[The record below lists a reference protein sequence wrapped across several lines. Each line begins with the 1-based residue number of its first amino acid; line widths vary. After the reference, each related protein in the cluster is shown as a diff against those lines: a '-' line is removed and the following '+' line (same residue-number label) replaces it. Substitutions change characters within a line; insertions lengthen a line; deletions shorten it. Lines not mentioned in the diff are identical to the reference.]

1 MQEWL
6 DMTVA
11 NVEWRC
17 YFLLMRVTNG
27 NQRLSDHRP
36 VIVDMGDRELTRI
49 RKPMEVVRKFEARW
63 LEEGERY
70 DWVQEAWATT
80 LFGRWCEYGGN
91 LEEGVRRDVELGS
104 QCIRRAGKENKEG
117 KKGARKI

>member
-1 MQEWL
+1 
-6 DMTVA
+6 MTVA

-36 VIVDMGDRELTRI
+36 VIVDMGDRELTCI

-70 DWVQEAWATT
+70 D
-80 LFGRWCEYGGN
+80 
-91 LEEGVRRDVELGS
+91 
-104 QCIRRAGKENKEG
+104 
-117 KKGARKI
+117 